1 MAKESKQILRK
12 SYNSDEW
19 LKVSKSD
26 SLKELSEKEFDIL
39 EKKSRVKISNAIYVL
54 K

>member
-1 MAKESKQILRK
+1 MAKESKEILK
-12 SYNSDEW
+12 KLYNSDEW

-26 SLKELSEKEFDIL
+26 TIKELNEKEFDIL